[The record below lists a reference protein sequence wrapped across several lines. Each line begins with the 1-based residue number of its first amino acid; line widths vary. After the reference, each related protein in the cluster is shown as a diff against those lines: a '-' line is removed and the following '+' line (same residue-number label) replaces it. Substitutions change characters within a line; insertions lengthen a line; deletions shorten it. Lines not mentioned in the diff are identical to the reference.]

1 MSKDV
6 KIYNLLGEEVGT
18 FQFEDMDSNRNILY
32 YAVRVQ
38 LFNMIPKTASTRTR
52 GMVKGGGRKPWR
64 QKGTGRARHGSI
76 RSPIWK
82 GGGVVFG
89 PHPRTVRLSLP
100 KKVRRAALI
109 SALIDKIDS
118 NQLILVESLDIDEPK
133 TKNAVEVLN
142 KLGIFSS
149 CLVILDDSNTNFILA
164 TRNIPYIDIRTVS
177 DVSVYDLLRYNY
189 VLTTT
194 SILEGLRERVISVG

>member
-1 MSKDV
+1 
-6 KIYNLLGEEVGT
+6 
-18 FQFEDMDSNRNILY
+18 
-32 YAVRVQ
+32 
-38 LFNMIPKTASTRTR
+38 MIPKTASTRTR

>member
-32 YAVRVQ
+32 YVVRVQ

-164 TRNIPYIDIRTVS
+164 TRNIPYIDIRTVN